1 MPVEKLDA
9 ERVTDADEIAEVLAA
24 LRDLAGRS
32 HSPLVRTCLES
43 AAEDIAYLS
52 GTGERPEE

>member
-9 ERVTDADEIAEVLAA
+9 EPVTVEILAVLRNLAA
-24 LRDLAGRS
+24 RS

-43 AAEDIAYLS
+43 TAEDIAYLTD
-52 GTGERPEE
+52 TGESPEE